1 MRTTVTGVVGVVGVV
16 GCGTV
21 WHALKWAGARGGTDT
36 TRTGDGPAPSM
47 CGGDLRWRDLGAAF
61 QNEYLG
67 GGVDRVAPMLWS
79 CVESRATCY
88 GLGDRFRGIE
98 TMYHVA
104 LLAGK
109 PFFISLAGSN
119 FLQMLTPRDF
129 YWNVTDVPALEDGSL
144 AGTVP
149 LQNATVIYNT
159 RNVLQRRKTGPR
171 LRPESNRVWNR
182 KVAIRQHWHKLLVLQ
197 QLVPIARRKWR
208 GNMPLSIA
216 EVSESLQ
223 RMNGGHRF
231 GCVWHTLFRVAPE
244 LQDRV
249 AESIFEVA
257 QKSQLLPQT
266 ATIDEV
272 LDRSGLR
279 SFFES
284 RYGNLS
290 MPRATMNEAMAAMF
304 PNTVNT
310 DAMPTYVS
318 VHFRAGTGLSWEERK
333 VRVPMHLVN
342 ETVGCALHYGGSN
355 DVRIIFA
362 SDAVRAKEGA
372 MATSDRVIT
381 LSITAVPGHTDY
393 SEDVESEMFRSLT
406 EMIVISLSDKFIG
419 CRSGFGRTAASIG
432 FFPEVLRASEEL
444 VTREGPCRYFDRVRP
459 VELAVSARSMT
470 ALMRRRR
477 ARARP

>member
-1 MRTTVTGVVGVVGVV
+1 MKKEVIVGVLVIFV
-16 GCGTV
+16 TV
-21 WHALKWAGARGGTDT
+21 NALEWVAAHVKRDDQSIGES
-36 TRTGDGPAPSM
+36 SM
-47 CGGDLRWRDLGAAF
+47 CGRDMRWRDLGAAF

-67 GGVDRVAPMLWS
+67 GASDGVAPIYWS
-79 CVESRATCY
+79 CAQRRDCRGV
-88 GLGDRFRGIE
+88 GDRFRGIE

-149 LQNATVIYNT
+149 LQNATVIDYI
-159 RNVLQRRKTGPR
+159 RNWPPRMKTGR
-171 LRPESNRVWNR
+171 RNGPESSRVWSR
-182 KVAIRQHWHKLLVLQ
+182 DVAIRQQWHSRLPRRKIMA
-197 QLVPIARRKWR
+197 IARRKW
-208 GNMPLSIA
+208 GDEMPLSIA
-216 EVSESLQ
+216 EVWESFG
-223 RMNGGHRF
+223 RMDNLHRF

-244 LQDRV
+244 LQYRV

-279 SFFES
+279 TFFES

-290 MPRATMNEAMAAMF
+290 MPRATMKEAMAAMF

-318 VHFRAGTGLSWEERK
+318 VHFRAGTGLSWKESK

-342 ETVGCALHYGGSN
+342 ETVGCALHYGGSE
-355 DVRIIFA
+355 DVRVIFA
-362 SDAVRAKEGA
+362 SDAVQAKEDA

-381 LSITAVPGHTDY
+381 LSITAVPGHVAYTDN
-393 SEDVESEMFRSLT
+393 VESEMFRALT
-406 EMIVISLSDKFIG
+406 EMTVISLSDKFIG

>member
-1 MRTTVTGVVGVVGVV
+1 MKKEVIVGVLVIFV
-16 GCGTV
+16 TV
-21 WHALKWAGARGGTDT
+21 NALEWVAAHVKRDDQSIGES
-36 TRTGDGPAPSM
+36 SM
-47 CGGDLRWRDLGAAF
+47 CGRDMRWRDLGAAF

-67 GGVDRVAPMLWS
+67 GGVDRVAPMYWS
-79 CVESRATCY
+79 CGKERWCH

-149 LQNATVIYNT
+149 LQNATVIDSI
-159 RNVLQRRKTGPR
+159 RNRLPRMKIGRR
-171 LRPESNRVWNR
+171 LRPDSGPVWSRRVGARSAWATR
-182 KVAIRQHWHKLLVLQ
+182 LELGRLVD
-197 QLVPIARRKWR
+197 ISREKW
-208 GNMPLSIA
+208 GDEMPLSIE

-223 RMNGGHRF
+223 RMENGHRF

-279 SFFES
+279 TFFES

-290 MPRATMNEAMAAMF
+290 MPRATMKEAMAAMF
-304 PNTVNT
+304 PSAVNT
-310 DAMPTYVS
+310 HAMPTYVS
-318 VHFRAGTGLSWEERK
+318 VHFRAGTGLSWKEKRI
-333 VRVPMHLVN
+333 RVPMHLVN
-342 ETVGCALHYGGSN
+342 ETVGCALHYGGSE

-381 LSITAVPGHTDY
+381 LSITAV
-393 SEDVESEMFRSLT
+393 
-406 EMIVISLSDKFIG
+406 
-419 CRSGFGRTAASIG
+419 
-432 FFPEVLRASEEL
+432 
-444 VTREGPCRYFDRVRP
+444 
-459 VELAVSARSMT
+459 
-470 ALMRRRR
+470 
-477 ARARP
+477 